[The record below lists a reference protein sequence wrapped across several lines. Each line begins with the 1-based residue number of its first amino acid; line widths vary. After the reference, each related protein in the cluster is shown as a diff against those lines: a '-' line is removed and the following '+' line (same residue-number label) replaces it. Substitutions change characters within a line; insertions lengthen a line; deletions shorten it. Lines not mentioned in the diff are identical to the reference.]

1 MAYGKSDREEAA
13 YLAGRADAQVLCNM
27 YFAGTNK
34 RPPDLMKGREQTAR
48 DIALWIERHGLEHDR
63 MVPILGD
70 CIAVYRAGNITCI
83 QPILKD
89 TPNDQD

>member
-1 MAYGKSDREEAA
+1 MPGNKTPREEAA

-27 YFAGTNK
+27 YFAGTGN
-34 RPPDLMKGREQTAR
+34 RPPDLMLGRDQAAK

-63 MVPILGD
+63 MMPALGN

-83 QPILKD
+83 QPI
-89 TPNDQD
+89 TE